1 MSCSHCSFDRNRWIV
16 IKQQQTIHT
25 TTTTTTIPIRRHLG
39 AVIRQSI
46 GFVESSIMSTVPAP
60 VDREQDNSTRLT
72 TATGSG
78 QSTRAAST
86 NNSFSAGIYSPPST
100 SHSGLTPRKH
110 DPTRDSIIANSSKG
124 WSPLQPKRPQSTH
137 PASRATS
144 PTHPSNYTHLNSTL
158 DDEQNM
164 AGVMHGGPRRT
175 SSSFKHVTGNALV
188 SKSPFKSGAVTTDGR
203 SSMFASSTSSTLHV
217 RSKSTGTTTSMT
229 SSASASASS
238 SVTTPRKSSNLLSGI
253 GLGISA
259 SSPRRSS
266 GRKSSGSKSRS
277 SSGSGARKVSAE
289 RMKTPPSDRRRVSGE
304 ERRASGGALRSIDDP
319 MNNEMP
325 EYDDLGQ
332 YSPDVRASS
341 GRMPRQSMGFKGL
354 AKGGLV
360 SRSPFLQQAGTM
372 GAEADEGS
380 TPLKRNVGTASPA
393 RAGGLGAKFD
403 SPRQPAQE
411 DVFSSPPIST
421 QDGSG
426 RRISP
431 IYRDRVGAGS
441 TNDSPSKRRPSQQ
454 GSAESLVPFPSSSSS
469 QENSSSLR
477 AEKPLPPI
485 QQHYEPSNTATRRNR
500 PRRSLSRRYPT
511 SRNSRPR
518 A

>member
-1 MSCSHCSFDRNRWIV
+1 
-16 IKQQQTIHT
+16 
-25 TTTTTTIPIRRHLG
+25 
-39 AVIRQSI
+39 
-46 GFVESSIMSTVPAP
+46 MSTVPAP

-360 SRSPFLQQAGTM
+360 SRSPFLQQAGTR
-372 GAEADEGS
+372 GGTSGRLRLPEQAGWVRNS
-380 TPLKRNVGTASPA
+380 TLPVNLLRRTYSLPRPYRLKTVRGVESARSTGT
-393 RAGGLGAKFD
+393 GLGLG
-403 SPRQPAQE
+403 PRTIVLARGDPRNKAL
-411 DVFSSPPIST
+411 P
-421 QDGSG
+421 
-426 RRISP
+426 
-431 IYRDRVGAGS
+431 RVW
-441 TNDSPSKRRPSQQ
+441 SPSLHHLRHKKTPPRCVRRSPFPRSNSTTSLRTRPPRLNRPSPNDD
-454 GSAESLVPFPSSSSS
+454 STAPDFPVPNP
-469 QENSSSLR
+469 LR
-477 AEKPLPPI
+477 
-485 QQHYEPSNTATRRNR
+485 RRNR